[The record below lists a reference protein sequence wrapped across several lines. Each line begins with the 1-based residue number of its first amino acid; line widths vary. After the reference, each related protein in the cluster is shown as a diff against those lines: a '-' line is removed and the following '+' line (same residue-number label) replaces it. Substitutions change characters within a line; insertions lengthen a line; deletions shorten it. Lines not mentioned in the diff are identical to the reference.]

1 MRDGALIPFLNSIT
15 SFIGGFAVFPMLG
28 HIAYKEG
35 VEIADLDLSAFGLT
49 FIGYTEGLATFPNGL
64 AQFFSVLFFLMIATL
79 GIDTQIGVAEA
90 CITFV
95 KELRLGDRGTLSQP
109 AAVVVVCTVGWL
121 LSLITTT
128 DAGYYWVTLLWDY
141 GNYLSMFIVAG
152 LR

>member
-1 MRDGALIPFLNSIT
+1 MPLCLLESHAVAHEFL
-15 SFIGGFAVFPMLG
+15 
-28 HIAYKEG
+28 
-35 VEIADLDLSAFGLT
+35 
-49 FIGYTEGLATFPNGL
+49 
-64 AQFFSVLFFLMIATL
+64 IATL

-109 AAVVVVCTVGWL
+109 AAVVVVCTVGWV